1 MVQRL
6 GPTTPGF
13 HKIQDSEADH
23 QAENR
28 VGVHLSHSVV
38 HQWVQSHKPEDLV
51 TFGENFV
58 RHCRAIKN

>member
-28 VGVHLSHSVV
+28 VGVHLPHSVV
-38 HQWVQSHKPEDLV
+38 H
-51 TFGENFV
+51 
-58 RHCRAIKN
+58 